1 VVSTVAGLAGAAGFD
16 DGTNSQARFHRPEAI
31 AADSSGKLYVTDR
44 LNSTVR
50 QVSPVGT
57 NWVVSTLA
65 GSASII
71 GFEDGTNGDA
81 KFFQPFGI
89 SWHDSGDLYVA
100 DFGNNAIRKIS
111 PIGPDWVTTTVAG
124 FSGATGTNDGSASQA
139 KFNSPNGIAVNDSAT
154 LYVVDQFSYTIRKI
168 EPVGSSWVVS
178 TVAGLAGVRGT
189 NDGVGLSARFYL
201 PWGIATDGAGNLFV
215 ADEQNDIIRK
225 GQLLT
230 ASSPSLRILLVAN
243 QAILSWSI
251 TASNYVLETT
261 PTLGSGASWA
271 ALTNGIALSG
281 ENYFLTNDVGP
292 GPVFFRLRSQ

>member
-1 VVSTVAGLAGAAGFD
+1 M
-16 DGTNSQARFHRPEAI
+16 
-31 AADSSGKLYVTDR
+31 
-44 LNSTVR
+44 
-50 QVSPVGT
+50 
-57 NWVVSTLA
+57 
-65 GSASII
+65 
-71 GFEDGTNGDA
+71 
-81 KFFQPFGI
+81 
-89 SWHDSGDLYVA
+89 
-100 DFGNNAIRKIS
+100 
-111 PIGPDWVTTTVAG
+111 
-124 FSGATGTNDGSASQA
+124 
-139 KFNSPNGIAVNDSAT
+139 
-154 LYVVDQFSYTIRKI
+154 
-168 EPVGSSWVVS
+168 
-178 TVAGLAGVRGT
+178 AGLAGVRGT